1 MPTYDTK
8 CTKCEALE
16 RDVVHAS
23 SAPPPACKHC
33 GAATEHVWLKGPRT
47 HIFHSG
53 WYEHLA
59 PDPLYFDSRSKLK
72 DYCKQNDLYME
83 QLS

>member
-1 MPTYDTK
+1 MALYDTK
-8 CTKCEALE
+8 CSICGVV
-16 RDVVHAS
+16 RVDVVHKIS
-23 SAPPPACKHC
+23 EPSPACDDC
-33 GAATEHVWLKGPRT
+33 GGATEHIFLTAPRT
-47 HIFHSG
+47 HLFHKG

-72 DYCKQNDLYME
+72 DYCQRNDLYME